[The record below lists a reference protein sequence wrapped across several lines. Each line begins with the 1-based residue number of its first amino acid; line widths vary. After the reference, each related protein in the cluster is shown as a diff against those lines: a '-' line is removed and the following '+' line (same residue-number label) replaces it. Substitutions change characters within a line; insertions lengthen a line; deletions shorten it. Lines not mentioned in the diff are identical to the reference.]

1 MKTAVNMTASTD
13 YEFLLRSESYID
25 GVWVSHETDQRF
37 AVTNPANGLVIAHVP
52 DMGRDET
59 IRAIEAAGRAF
70 PSWRQL
76 LARERGRYLRRWNEL
91 IVTHADALAALL
103 SAEQGKPL
111 AEARGEVLS
120 GAASVEWFAEEGQRI
135 YGDTIPTHKADARVI
150 VTKEPVG
157 VVAAITPWNFPSSMI
172 TRKVAPALAAGCTV
186 VLKPAEDTPLSALA
200 LAALAQEAGIPA
212 GVFNVVTASLAHA
225 PEVGEVLTTHPTVR
239 KVSFTGS
246 TEVGKILMRQSAS
259 TLKRL
264 SLELGG
270 NAPFIIFDS
279 ADLSRAVD
287 GAIGSKFR
295 NAGQTCICANRI
307 YVQAGVYDE
316 FSRLFTERVKALNVG
331 AGNQPGVQ
339 VGPLINRAAIEKVV
353 QHIRDAQAL
362 GAKLLC
368 GGSAHEAGDL
378 FFQPTV
384 LGDMTAAMRVSRE
397 ETFGPVAGLFRF
409 HDEAEAVRLANDTAY
424 GLAAYFYSRDLGQV
438 FRVAEAL
445 EYGMV
450 GINEPLLAAASAPFG
465 GVKES
470 GVGREGSHYGIDDF
484 INIKYLLVGGLA
496 LPA

>member
-1 MKTAVNMTASTD
+1 MTTAVTKAQPAD
-13 YEFLLRSESYID
+13 YETLLRSQSYID
-25 GVWVSHETDQRF
+25 GAWVTHPEGKNF
-37 AVTNPANGLVIAHVP
+37 AVINPANGLVITHVP
-52 DMGRDET
+52 DMGAAEAFQ
-59 IRAIEAAGRAF
+59 AIESAVRAF
-70 PSWRQL
+70 PGWRRM
-76 LARERGRYLRRWNEL
+76 LARDRGRILRRWNDL
-91 IVTHADALAALL
+91 IVAHADSLAMLL
-103 SAEQGKPL
+103 STEQGKPF

-200 LAALAQEAGIPA
+200 LAVLAEEAGIPA
-212 GVFNVVTASLAHA
+212 GVFNVVTASLASA
-225 PEVGEVLTTHPTVR
+225 PAVGEVLTTHPQVR

-259 TLKRL
+259 TVKRL

-270 NAPFIIFDS
+270 NAPFIIFNS
-279 ADLSRAVD
+279 ADLERAVE

-307 YVQAGVYDE
+307 YVQDGIYDE
-316 FSRLFTERVKALNVG
+316 FARLFTERVKALKVG
-331 AGNQPGVQ
+331 AGDQPGVQ
-339 VGPLINRAAIEKVV
+339 VGPLINQPAIDKVT
-353 QHIRDAQAL
+353 QHIVDAQAQ
-362 GAKLLC
+362 GARLLC
-368 GGSAHEAGDL
+368 GGAGHEAGSL

-384 LGDMTAAMRVSRE
+384 LADMTPAMRISRE

-409 HDEAEAVRLANDTAY
+409 HDEAEVIRLANDTAY
-424 GLAAYFYSRDLGQV
+424 GLASYFYSRDLGQV

-450 GINEPLLAAASAPFG
+450 GINEPLLATASAPFG

-470 GVGREGSHYGIDDF
+470 GIGREGSHYGIDDF
-484 INIKYLLVGGLA
+484 INIKYLLVGGLSVT
-496 LPA
+496 P